1 MINPVSVIKM
11 LNDRKNFVNNHP
23 DFIGFI
29 LDTFGD
35 EMAEG
40 DRIKIQIEKKNGKID
55 EMGIQL
61 EDTDIVLFEE
71 LKKIVKQIRS

>member
-61 EDTDIVLFEE
+61 EDTDMVLFEE
-71 LKKIVKQIRS
+71 LKKVVKQIRS